1 MSIPDNKE
9 LYIKIL
15 HKVFIEKLQNDTGGH
30 EEAIKNVCYCMAL
43 CHLFSAG
50 LPKREPLPTFQS
62 DFIPSFNALYLHIKC
77 NHNK

>member
-15 HKVFIEKLQNDTGGH
+15 HKVLIGKLQNDTGGH
-30 EEAIKNVCYCMAL
+30 EEAIKNVCYYMAL

-50 LPKREPLPTFQS
+50 LLKRESVSNFSILLYSIFQS
-62 DFIPSFNALYLHIKC
+62 TELPCKM
-77 NHNK
+77 